1 MIEQIEKTFR
11 RLGDRLPGGLSR
23 PGDRRYAAATAV
35 WAKPA
40 AAHRALSLTAG
51 QPKMSNR

>member
-23 PGDRRYAAATAV
+23 PGDVRSAAATAI
-35 WAKPA
+35 WAKPVG
-40 AAHRALSLTAG
+40 RALSLTAG

>member
-23 PGDRRYAAATAV
+23 PGDDRYAAATAI
-35 WAKPA
+35 WC
-40 AAHRALSLTAG
+40 
-51 QPKMSNR
+51 